1 MLSPRHHVTMRR
13 TVTTALLAAAVLP
26 AAAACSASGG
36 STGASASA
44 SVGRSGGQV
53 SVSVSPPSVSPPSVS
68 PPAVTGSAGPLTVG
82 QDVTLTGSVSKVLAP
97 GGFLFLMTRSGGAG
111 PVAVGSLTPTGVK
124 AGQPVTVSGTVAD
137 VDVPSLVKQFG
148 SRLPADAR
156 AQLRQL
162 KGASFVNASSVR
174 SGG

>member
-1 MLSPRHHVTMRR
+1 MPLPRH
-13 TVTTALLAAAVLP
+13 VTTRRALATALIAAAVVP
-26 AAAACSASGG
+26 TAAGCGGSGG
-36 STGASASA
+36 SAGASASA
-44 SVGRSGGQV
+44 SIGRSGGQL
-53 SVSVSPPSVSPPSVS
+53 SVSVSPPSVSSIPS
-68 PPAVTGSAGPLTVG
+68 VTGSTGPLTVG
-82 QDVTLTGSVSKVLAP
+82 QDVTLTGTVSRVLAP

-137 VDVPSLVKQFG
+137 VDVPSIVKQFG

-174 SGG
+174 SNG